1 MNQKSNWKKKVCF
14 LLAGVA
20 LAGLVAGCGG
30 DKKADDG
37 NTIKIGANFELTGA
51 VAVYGQS
58 GFNGV
63 ELAVEEINAAGGVNG
78 KKLELVKYDTKSEVS
93 EATNGA
99 TKLITENKVK
109 ALIGPATSGAGVA
122 AQQIATDNKIPMI
135 SPSGT
140 AENVTV
146 DNKGMVRKY
155 IFRTPFIDSFQGIA
169 MGKFASTS
177 LKAKTA
183 AIYLDNSSDYAK
195 GLAKKVEEEF
205 VKSGGTVVTKEA
217 YLQKDTDF
225 KSTLTK
231 MKASNPDVIYV
242 PGYYQE
248 VSMII
253 KQAREL
259 GMNQPMLGG
268 DGWDSPKLAEVAG
281 AAALENTYMSNHYAS
296 GDSDPKVKAFE
307 EKYQKKY
314 GAKPE
319 AFAAL
324 GYDSVYILVDAIKR
338 AGGTDGDK
346 VAEALAK
353 AKDLDLVTGKFS
365 FDEKHN
371 PIKTAVI
378 VAFKKGEK
386 FFHSKV
392 NP

>member
-37 NTIKIGANFELTGA
+37 NTIKIGANLELTGA
-51 VAVYGQS
+51 VAVYGKS
-58 GFNGV
+58 VLNGV
-63 ELAVEEINAAGGVNG
+63 ELAIEEVNAAGGVNG
-78 KKLELVKYDTKSEVS
+78 KKLELFTYDTKSEVS

-109 ALIGPATSGAGVA
+109 ALIGPATSGAALA
-122 AQQIATDNKIPMI
+122 AQQVATDNKIPMVA
-135 SPSGT
+135 PAAT

-146 DNKGMVRKY
+146 DNKGVVRKFV
-155 IFRTPFIDSFQGIA
+155 FRTPFIDPFQGTV
-169 MGKFASTS
+169 MGKFASQT

-183 AIYLDNSSDYAK
+183 AIYVDNSSDYAK
-195 GLAKKVEEEF
+195 GLAKYFEEEF
-205 VKSGGTVVTKEA
+205 TKSGGTVVIKEA
-217 YLQKDTDF
+217 YLQKDADF

-281 AAALENTYMSNHYAS
+281 AVALENTYMSNHYAS
-296 GDSDPKVKAFE
+296 GDSDAKVKAFE
-307 EKYQKKY
+307 EKYEKKY
-314 GAKPE
+314 KAKPE
-319 AFAAL
+319 GFAAL
-324 GYDSVYILVDAIKR
+324 GYDAVMVLVDSMKR
-338 AGGTDGDK
+338 AGGTDGEK
-346 VAEALAK
+346 VADAMAQT
-353 AKDLDLVTGKFS
+353 KDMDLVTGKFS
-365 FDEKHN
+365 FDKNHN
-371 PIKTAVI
+371 PVKSAVI

-386 FFHSKV
+386 TFHSKV

>member
-195 GLAKKVEEEF
+195 GLAKYFEEEF

-319 AFAAL
+319 AFDAL

>member
-195 GLAKKVEEEF
+195 GLAKYFEEEF

-296 GDSDPKVKAFE
+296 GDSDPKLKAFE

>member
-195 GLAKKVEEEF
+195 GLAKYFEEEF

-353 AKDLDLVTGKFS
+353 EKDLDLVTGKFS

>member
-195 GLAKKVEEEF
+195 GFAKYFEEEF

-217 YLQKDTDF
+217 YLQKHTDF
-225 KSTLTK
+225 KSTITK

>member
-1 MNQKSNWKKKVCF
+1 M
-14 LLAGVA
+14 
-20 LAGLVAGCGG
+20 
-30 DKKADDG
+30 
-37 NTIKIGANFELTGA
+37 
-51 VAVYGQS
+51 
-58 GFNGV
+58 
-63 ELAVEEINAAGGVNG
+63 
-78 KKLELVKYDTKSEVS
+78 
-93 EATNGA
+93 
-99 TKLITENKVK
+99 
-109 ALIGPATSGAGVA
+109 
-122 AQQIATDNKIPMI
+122 
-135 SPSGT
+135 
-140 AENVTV
+140 
-146 DNKGMVRKY
+146 
-155 IFRTPFIDSFQGIA
+155 
-169 MGKFASTS
+169 
-177 LKAKTA
+177 KAKTA

-195 GLAKKVEEEF
+195 GLAKYFEEEF

>member
-195 GLAKKVEEEF
+195 GLAKYFEEEF

-296 GDSDPKVKAFE
+296 GDSDPKLKAFE
-307 EKYQKKY
+307 EKFKIKK
-314 GAKPE
+314 
-319 AFAAL
+319 
-324 GYDSVYILVDAIKR
+324 
-338 AGGTDGDK
+338 
-346 VAEALAK
+346 
-353 AKDLDLVTGKFS
+353 
-365 FDEKHN
+365 N
-371 PIKTAVI
+371 
-378 VAFKKGEK
+378 
-386 FFHSKV
+386 
-392 NP
+392 

>member
-195 GLAKKVEEEF
+195 GLAKYFEEEF

>member
-20 LAGLVAGCGG
+20 LAGLVDGCGG

-63 ELAVEEINAAGGVNG
+63 ELAVEEMNAAGGVNG

-195 GLAKKVEEEF
+195 GLAKYFEEEF

>member
-195 GLAKKVEEEF
+195 GLAKYFEEEF

-324 GYDSVYILVDAIKR
+324 GYDSVYILMDAIKR